1 MLRTLILCALAI
13 AASGFSAL
21 WYRLRAPNLRP
32 TGYSIG
38 VGAVTNFLD
47 TLGIGSYATT
57 TAALRLRKAIDD
69 ENLPGTLNAGHCVP
83 VIAQALIFISSV
95 TVDAVTLVVM
105 ILAAAGG
112 AWVGASIVGR
122 LPVRAVR
129 AAMALALVV
138 AAILFAMIN
147 LEILPGGGAATS
159 LEGVRLVVAAVANAI
174 FGMLCAIGIGSYAPC
189 LITVSLLG
197 MSPLAAFPIMMGSGA
212 LLMPIAGG
220 RFLSIGRVDQRVAL
234 GLTLGG
240 IPGVLVAAYLV
251 QSVPISVLRWL
262 VILVVLYTAIQ
273 LARTNLQERAA
284 RGSLNAC

>member
-1 MLRTLILCALAI
+1 
-13 AASGFSAL
+13 
-21 WYRLRAPNLRP
+21 
-32 TGYSIG
+32 
-38 VGAVTNFLD
+38 
-47 TLGIGSYATT
+47 
-57 TAALRLRKAIDD
+57 
-69 ENLPGTLNAGHCVP
+69 LNAGHCLP

-138 AAILFAMIN
+138 AAVLFAMIN
-147 LEILPGGGAATS
+147 LDILPGGGAATS
-159 LEGVRLVVAAVANAI
+159 LEGVRLVGAAVANAI

-234 GLTLGG
+234 GLTVGG

-251 QSVPISVLRWL
+251 ESVPISVLRWL

-284 RGSLNAC
+284 RGSINAY